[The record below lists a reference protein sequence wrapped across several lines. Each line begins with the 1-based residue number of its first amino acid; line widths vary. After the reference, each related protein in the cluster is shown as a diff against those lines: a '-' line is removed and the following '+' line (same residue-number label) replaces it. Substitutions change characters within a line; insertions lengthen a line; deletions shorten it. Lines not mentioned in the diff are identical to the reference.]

1 MDYAVVISAIVL
13 GLSVL
18 ATIAKFLDWFVHSD
32 PKTMVRTTRWMLL
45 LVVLAC
51 IPLLVMTIANQ
62 QWPAAMLI
70 GAGMLIVPT
79 LLKWRAMFAPLR
91 AAFDYFRPKARPFDM
106 EIRDSEI
113 RDSEAA
119 DDPEM
124 VRRAAAILEAYVGKS
139 SLVALGDGRRRVR
152 DDRARDDRARD
163 EGERGLSRHE
173 ALEVLGL
180 ERGADEAAIRAAHK
194 RLLGLV
200 HPDHSGSAYLAK
212 KVQQATDTL
221 LTPSREWL
229 SSSGETAGPRNRA
242 AKR

>member
-45 LVVLAC
+45 LVALAC

-70 GAGMLIVPT
+70 GAGMLIVPS

-106 EIRDSEI
+106 EIRD
-113 RDSEAA
+113 DEAA
-119 DDPEM
+119 HDPEM
-124 VRRAAAILEAYVGKS
+124 VRRAAAILEAYLGKS
-139 SLVALGDGRRRVR
+139 SLVALGDGRRS
-152 DDRARDDRARD
+152 ARDDRARD
-163 EGERGLSRHE
+163 EGERGLSRQE

-180 ERGADEAAIRAAHK
+180 ETGADEAAIRAAHK

-212 KVQQATDTL
+212 KVQQARDTL

-229 SSSGETAGPRNRA
+229 SSSGETSAPRNRA